1 MSKHIKPT
9 TKLIKASKTKNRVL
23 MVILI
28 AIAVIQLFP
37 LYWLV
42 SFSLKNNT
50 EIFAGNI
57 IGLPQVYRFS
67 NYTAALANGEIIG
80 YFLNS
85 VLVTCTTVIVSSL
98 LGAMAAYAIV
108 RMKWKLS
115 KITLLLF
122 LTGLMIPLHAVLL
135 PLFIVLR
142 DLDMLNSYLA
152 LILPYTAFSLPV
164 AIFIFTG
171 FLESIPKE
179 MEEAACIDGANIYR
193 TFFSIIIPMLKP
205 AIATVAI
212 FTFLSNWN
220 ELMFAVTFISDKAFK
235 TLPVGIRA
243 FVSKYTT
250 DWGPIGASMVIAV
263 LPTIGIYTL
272 LSKQV
277 QESFRAAGIKG

>member
-1 MSKHIKPT
+1 MG
-9 TKLIKASKTKNRVL
+9 
-23 MVILI
+23 
-28 AIAVIQLFP
+28 IAVVQFFP

-42 SFSLKNNT
+42 SFSLKNNA

-57 IGLPQVYRFS
+57 IGLPESFRFS
-67 NYTAALANGEIIG
+67 NYSAAIANGEILR

-85 VLVTCTTVIVSSL
+85 VFVTFSTVVVSSVL
-98 LGAMAAYAIV
+98 AAMAAYAIV
-108 RMKWKLS
+108 RMEWKLS
-115 KITLLLF
+115 KLTLILF

-135 PLFIVLR
+135 PLFVLLR
-142 DLDMLNSYLA
+142 DLDLLNSYLA
-152 LILPYTAFSLPV
+152 LLLPYSAFSLPV
-164 AIFIFTG
+164 AIFIFSG
-171 FLESIPKE
+171 FLESIPRE
-179 MEEAACIDGANIYR
+179 MEEAAFIDGASIYR
-193 TFFSIIIPMLKP
+193 TFFSIILPMLKP

-243 FVSKYTT
+243 FVSQYST

-263 LPTIGIYTL
+263 LPTIIIYAL